1 MRKSYLDFFRR
12 RRYLR
17 RMTSD
22 DPTALATDKLNFG
35 GVGAVTLW
43 WYLDTIHWH
52 LMLTLVLLGAWSGA
66 IGVWSGAIGCSLCYW
81 GVVWCYWV

>member
-66 IGVWSGAIGCSLCYW
+66 IGVWSGAIGCSLCY
-81 GVVWCYWV
+81 